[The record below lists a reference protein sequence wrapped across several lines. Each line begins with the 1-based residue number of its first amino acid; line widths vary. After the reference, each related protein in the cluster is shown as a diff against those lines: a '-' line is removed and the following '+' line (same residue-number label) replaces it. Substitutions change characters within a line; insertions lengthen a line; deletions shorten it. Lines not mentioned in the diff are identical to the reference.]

1 MPREE
6 FAACSSYRDHV
17 NMPTGSCAE
26 CGFAW
31 DVSYDEAVGIVGASP
46 RWFAKA
52 FDGGQFLEPPAGV
65 WSAKGYV
72 WHVVD
77 MLRIGTERLW
87 MLRLDPTRGIAP
99 WDPDTMAEQRSYEKL
114 SAPVGLLSLE
124 GAARDWLAAA
134 RGAPRDIRA
143 AHPLFGTMD
152 AALIATFAAHEVV
165 HHTLDVRRQLPTP

>member
-1 MPREE
+1 
-6 FAACSSYRDHV
+6 
-17 NMPTGSCAE
+17 MPTGSCAE

-31 DVSYDEAVGIVGASP
+31 DVTFDEAVAMVRASP

-52 FDGGQFLEPPAGV
+52 FDGARFADPPEAV

-87 MLRLDPTRGIAP
+87 MLRLEAGTAITP
-99 WDPDTMAEQRSYEKL
+99 WDPDEMADHRSYEKL
-114 SAPVGLLSLE
+114 SAPVGLLALE
-124 GAARDWLAAA
+124 VAARDWVTAAQE
-134 RGAPRDIRA
+134 APSGVSA

-152 AALIATFAAHEVV
+152 APLIATFAAHEVV
-165 HHTLDVRRQLPTP
+165 HHVLDVRRQLVTL